1 MMNSRPRFA
10 ITGAGI
16 GGLTLAVALQRKGI
30 DVTVYEQAPHIKPLG
45 AGLGLGANAVK
56 AFTEI
61 GIQHEVLKAGKVLKK
76 LSIKDKKGHVLT
88 ETDSE
93 KISRKFGAVDNFTI
107 HRADLHDVLLNHV
120 RPESIRL
127 DKQCID
133 FKQEPDGVLL
143 RFQDRSTAY
152 ADHVIACDG
161 IHSIFRTKLVPH
173 SKSRYSG
180 YTCWRGVIDKLPSG
194 MNMEETSETW
204 GNGSRFGIVPLAKD
218 RIYWFACL
226 NAPENDAK
234 KKNYKVSDLLSH
246 FGSFHEPVP
255 SILRN
260 TADDQLIWGDIID
273 IKPLSRF
280 AFNNIVLMG
289 DAAHATTPNMGQG
302 ACMAIEDAVVL
313 ANLISSYSNVHD
325 AFIKFETLRR
335 PRTEKI
341 VNGSWN
347 LGRIAQFENPIL
359 AWLRNTA
366 VRLTPPS
373 VAERQMQ
380 FLYNVS
386 FSEDVGTV
394 S

>member
-1 MMNSRPRFA
+1 MNNNPRFA
-10 ITGAGI
+10 IIGAGI
-16 GGLTLAVALQRKGI
+16 GGLTLAVALRRKGI
-30 DVTVYEQAPHIKPLG
+30 EATVFEQAPHIKPLG

-61 GIQHEVLKAGKVLKK
+61 GIQQDVLKAGKVLKK
-76 LSIKDKKGHVLT
+76 LFIKDKKGRVLT

-93 KISRKFGAVDNFTI
+93 QISRKFGAVDNFTI
-107 HRADLHDVLLNHV
+107 HRADLHDVLLKHV
-120 RPESIRL
+120 HPESIKL
-127 DKQCID
+127 DKQCVD
-133 FKQEPDGVLL
+133 FKQERDGILL

-152 ADHVIACDG
+152 ADYVIACDG

-173 SKSRYSG
+173 SKCRYSG
-180 YTCWRGVIDKLPSG
+180 YTCWRGVIDKLPPG
-194 MNMEETSETW
+194 INMEETSETW

-226 NAPENDAK
+226 NASEDDATK
-234 KKNYKVSDLLSH
+234 KKYTVNDVLSH
-246 FGSFHEPVP
+246 FSSFHEPIT

-260 TADDQLIWGDIID
+260 TSDDQLIWGDIID

-289 DAAHATTPNMGQG
+289 DAAHATTPNLGQG
-302 ACMAIEDAVVL
+302 ACMAIEDALIL
-313 ANLISSYSNVHD
+313 ANLISANSTVDD
-325 AFIKFETLRR
+325 AFVKFETLRR

-341 VNGSWN
+341 VNASWN
-347 LGRIAQFENPIL
+347 LGRIAQFENPL
-359 AWLRNTA
+359 LSWLRNTA

-373 VAERQMQ
+373 VAERQMK

-386 FSEDVGTV
+386 FK
-394 S
+394 